1 MKYLCLIYND
11 ETKLDAMSTSEFD
24 AFCGEHVDYEDELRK
39 DGHLIVAEPLES
51 VQTATTLRVRSDKL
65 SITDGPFTETTEQLG
80 GIFLIDARDL
90 NDAIRIAS
98 KIPSAR
104 LGSIE
109 VRPVRELP
117 GRLRDG
123 SLEQQQAAP
132 G

>member
-1 MKYLCLIYND
+1 MKYLCLIYSD
-11 ETKLDAMSTSEFD
+11 EKKLDAMSTDDFD
-24 AFCGEHVDYEDELRK
+24 AFCGEHVAYEDELRK
-39 DGHLIVAEPLES
+39 DGQLIVAEPLES
-51 VQTATTLRVRSDKL
+51 VQTATTVRVRSDKL

-80 GIFLIDARDL
+80 GFFLIDARDL

-109 VRPVRELP
+109 VRPIRELP
-117 GRLRDG
+117 DRVR
-123 SLEQQQAAP
+123 SSALEQQAAR